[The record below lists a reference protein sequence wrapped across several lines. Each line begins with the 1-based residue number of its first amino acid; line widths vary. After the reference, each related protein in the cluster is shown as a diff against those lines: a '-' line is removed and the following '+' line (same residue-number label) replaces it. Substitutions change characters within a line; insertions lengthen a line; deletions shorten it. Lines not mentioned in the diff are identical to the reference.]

1 MDATSKHRF
10 WSALKKRMEEKK
22 SPVRARKPNSENSME
37 FGIGRS
43 SFYLGGWLQST
54 NTESWIGV
62 YLRIGAPHAAAHFEL
77 LQQQRG
83 EIEQELGKLEWQP
96 PVPNRREEPLIQLLD
111 TNGVV
116 PFVVELRVANSR
128 SPLRSHLCY
137 ATSATTPSGG
147 ASASR
152 APTRCCRSR

>member
-1 MDATSKHRF
+1 MVVDTEVPRNRANAIAAIAQRRSPGRDRLVHG
-10 WSALKKRMEEKK
+10 ALDRLEK
-22 SPVRARKPNSENSME
+22 ARLELNLGNGAKPLRSRPPDPASSSRCEPPDRTTTRE
-37 FGIGRS
+37 RS
-43 SFYLGGWLQST
+43 SPPPREKATDGQQASDGT
-54 NTESWIGV
+54 GV
-62 YLRIGAPHAAAHFEL
+62 PTSQVHATA
-77 LQQQRG
+77 
-83 EIEQELGKLEWQP
+83 
-96 PVPNRREEPLIQLLD
+96 
-111 TNGVV
+111 GVV